1 MLKFALIL
9 FFIYALMLIYSAMDL
24 SKDGIIDKKR
34 KMAQMKQ
41 KFNKKVRDPYND
53 MLNTKVSSE
62 KRQKKSIKKLVL
74 RLIMAAVF

>member
-53 MLNTKVSSE
+53 MLNTKVSLKNFADMEYRSW
-62 KRQKKSIKKLVL
+62 KQKKK
-74 RLIMAAVF
+74 